1 MYKLLSTD
9 FYVVTGSE
17 MSWTITELIFENN
30 LSNIVPLKHN
40 VNLNFC
46 SLPLGAKYSFSDL
59 VRMKNIFIPDSGRKT
74 YKGFPSFALS
84 DR

>member
-17 MSWTITELIFENN
+17 MSWTTTELIFENN

>member
-17 MSWTITELIFENN
+17 MSWTTTELIFENN
-30 LSNIVPLKHN
+30 LSNIVPLKNN

-59 VRMKNIFIPDSGRKT
+59 VRMKKYFHPGLWQKN
-74 YKGFPSFALS
+74 L
-84 DR
+84 

>member
-17 MSWTITELIFENN
+17 MSWTTTELIFENN

-59 VRMKNIFIPDSGRKT
+59 VRDEKIFSSRTLAEKLI
-74 YKGFPSFALS
+74 KGFRALL
-84 DR
+84 